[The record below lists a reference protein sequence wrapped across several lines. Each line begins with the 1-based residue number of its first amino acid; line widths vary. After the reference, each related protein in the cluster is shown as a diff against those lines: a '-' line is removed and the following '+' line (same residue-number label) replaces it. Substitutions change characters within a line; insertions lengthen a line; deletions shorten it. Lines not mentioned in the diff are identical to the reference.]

1 MREQYLARDASDRGA
16 GARRMRADLDPPPP
30 TPDWLVEFDRAWDAL
45 PPHLQHLGTMF
56 LGPRG
61 EIRPTCKVMRIMHQ
75 TSQARQRMFYRH
87 LKELRDHLAL
97 AHTLWRMSVKRGISQ
112 NG

>member
-1 MREQYLARDASDRGA
+1 
-16 GARRMRADLDPPPP
+16 MRADLDPPPP
-30 TPDWLVEFDRAWDAL
+30 TPDWLAEVDRAWDAL
-45 PPHLQHLGTMF
+45 PSQLQHRGGML

-61 EIRPTCKVMRIMHQ
+61 EIGTTCKVMRIMHQ

-87 LKELRDHLAL
+87 LKELRERLTL
-97 AHTLWRMSVKRGISQ
+97 AHSLWRMSVKRGISQ